1 MGINGE
7 YREYDAWLQPRA
19 GFPMAKMRLRVEEGV
34 SAFAAEECRAGARR
48 LYGGGIW
55 ADDAD
60 FTVSLAPDASL
71 PPEGYRL
78 QGAKDAVTVAGA
90 DASGVLYGVYAF
102 LMHLQA
108 GGDPAGIREQ
118 TAPAVP
124 RRILNHWDNID
135 GSIERGYAGR
145 SIFFRDGAFCYDAGR
160 VRDYARLLASVG
172 INQISINNVNIT
184 EESARLITEEMLPEV
199 AKLAEIFR
207 PFGIR
212 LILAVNFKSPVALG
226 GLTTADPLCE
236 DVARWWRDTVDTV
249 YRHVPD
255 LAGFLIKADSEFQY
269 GPAALGRTQA
279 DGANVI
285 ARALAPHGGILYWR
299 CFVYDCTQDWRD
311 TQTDRPKAAYD
322 NFYPLDGLFEEN
334 VVLQIKNGPVDFQV
348 REPNSPLFGAMRRT
362 HQGMEFQVTQEYT
375 GQQID
380 LYALA
385 VQWEE
390 VFAAPV
396 SDTRLTR
403 DLVGKE
409 INSIAAVSNV
419 GDDPNW
425 TGHTLAQCNLFAYG
439 RLAWNPAL
447 TARQIIEEWIRL
459 TFGGDPRL
467 LEPLTRMMLASREV
481 YEKYNAPLGIGWMV
495 SILDHYGPSVDG
507 YEYSKWGA
515 YHRADHRAIGVDR
528 TRKGTGFTAQYHP
541 YVASMYEN
549 IETCPENL
557 LLFFHRLPYTFRL
570 KSGKTL
576 IQHIYDTHFEG
587 VENVQEF
594 IDTWQSLR
602 PYLPENVYASVAER
616 FRRQLMNAKEWRDV
630 INTYFYRKTGIP
642 DEKGRKIYGWE
653 GDPDDGIQP
662 QFTEAQQTA

>member
-1 MGINGE
+1 MDNGE
-7 YREYDAWLQPRA
+7 YREYDAWLQPKA
-19 GFPMAKMRLRVEEGV
+19 EFPMTDMRLIVDDV
-34 SAFAAEECRAGARR
+34 DTFAAGECRRGAERM
-48 LYGGGIW
+48 YGAGIW
-55 ADDAD
+55 RDDAD
-60 FTVSLAPDASL
+60 FTVSLIPDAAIA
-71 PPEGYRL
+71 PEGYRL
-78 QGAKDAVTVAGA
+78 CGTGDGITIAGA
-90 DASGVLYGVYAF
+90 DNSGLLYGVYAF

-108 GGDPAGIREQ
+108 GDDPAALREE
-118 TAPAVP
+118 TAPAMP
-124 RRILNHWDNID
+124 NRILNHWDNID
-135 GSIERGYAGR
+135 GSIERGYAGK
-145 SIFFRDGAFCYDAGR
+145 SLFFRDGAFAYDEQR
-160 VRDYARLLASVG
+160 MRDYALLLASVG

-184 EESARLITEEMLPEV
+184 EQSARLITEELLPDV
-199 AKLAEIFR
+199 AGLAEIFR
-207 PFGIR
+207 PFNIR
-212 LILAVNFKSPVALG
+212 LVLSVNFKSPVVLG
-226 GLTTADPLCE
+226 GLPTADPLDE
-236 DVARWWRDTVDTV
+236 DVAGWWSETVRTV

-285 ARALAPHGGILYWR
+285 AKALAPYGGTLYWR

-311 TQTDRPKAAYD
+311 TETDRPKAAYE
-322 NFYPLDGLFEEN
+322 NFYPLDGLFDGN

-348 REPNSPLFGAMRRT
+348 REPNSPLFGAMERT

-390 VFAAPV
+390 ILSAPV

-403 DLVGKE
+403 DLAGKE
-409 INSIAAVSNV
+409 ITSIAAVSNV

-447 TARQIIEEWIRL
+447 SARRIIGEWIRL
-459 TFGGDPRL
+459 TFGGEPCL
-467 LEPLTRMMLASREV
+467 LGPLTEMMLDSREV

-495 SILDHYGPSVDG
+495 SIIDHYGPSVDG

-515 YHRADHRAIGVDR
+515 YHRADHTAIGVDR
-528 TRKGTGFTAQYHP
+528 TGRGTGLTAQYHP
-541 YVASMYEN
+541 SVAAVYEN

-557 LLFFHRLPYTFRL
+557 LLFFHRLPYTHRL
-570 KSGKTL
+570 TNGKTL
-576 IQHIYDTHFEG
+576 IQHIYDTHFDGAADVEG
-587 VENVQEF
+587 F
-594 IDTWQSLR
+594 IATWQSLKE
-602 PYLPENVYASVAER
+602 YLPHSAYDSVLAR
-616 FRRQLMNAKEWRDV
+616 LHLQLKNAREWRDV

-642 DEKGRKIYGWE
+642 DEKGRTIYGWE
-653 GDPDDGIQP
+653 GDMDGNQP
-662 QFTEAQQTA
+662 QLTDAQQTA